1 MKSNGNQKRISDYY
15 IGLDAGTDSVGW
27 AVTDPEYNVPRFR
40 GNAMWGV
47 RLFESANT
55 AAERRQQ
62 RTARRLNARK
72 RQRLGLLEWLFAGEI
87 SKIDPAFF
95 IRMKESSLFGED
107 TTENSEYPLF
117 NDENY
122 NDRDYFKAYPTAY
135 HLRNELVSSDKPHDV
150 RLVYLAIHHILK
162 SRGHF
167 LFDMEL
173 SGEYHTVDDLLDELN
188 KRLLNEYGV
197 KAEFKD
203 KEAFVS
209 VITDRNA
216 GITEKKKRI
225 KDLAVVKGET
235 EQLDQLDPMEALY
248 MLTGAAVN
256 PSALFC
262 DESLKPSKRLTLDSD
277 ISETADDLAETLGES
292 RFDLIMQL
300 KRIFDAAKLSQ
311 MLGSHQYIWKAKV
324 EQFNTNKSDLRRLK
338 DFVKENAPGEY
349 NEIFCKKKDKLNN
362 YAAYSGRT
370 RRSGEYSCKREDF
383 CKYLLKKLPGLESAD
398 GYGDIFRKI
407 KNNDFLPKLKGSENS
422 VIPNQLHLKEL
433 KKILDNAENYLEF
446 LSARDG
452 DGISVKEKIISVFG
466 FRIPY
471 YVGPLNTKSPNSWA
485 VRTDEKI
492 YPWNFDN
499 NVDTEKSAEAFI
511 KRLIN
516 KCPYTGD
523 DVLPRESLLYSEFC
537 VLNEINP
544 LAVNGKP
551 LPAEQKNEIFDELF
565 LKSYSKVTKKSIGKF
580 LLRKGYI
587 KEGDEISGIDD
598 TVKSKLKSYH
608 DFSRIMGVRENRE
621 MIEKI
626 IKAVTI
632 FGNDR
637 KMLKRWLEKNCGD
650 LEKSQVDS
658 ICRLS
663 YGDWGNLS
671 ETLLTGIYTPDE
683 NGEARSIIQMLHETN
698 NNLMQLLSKRY
709 YFGENAEKYRNE
721 KYAPSD
727 SLLDMMDGMYL
738 SPAVKRSLL
747 QSIKIVDEIVDARKS
762 APRKIFIEV
771 ARDREKDNVKERTVS
786 RKAKLTELY
795 KSCGKEYTEL
805 YNELLSRDES
815 ELRKDA
821 LYLYYTQ
828 LGICLYSGEKIEL
841 ERLSTDY
848 DIDHIF
854 PQSRIKDDSL
864 DNRVLVKKGYNEDVE
879 EKGNKY
885 PLKKEWQNKNMPL
898 WRMLRDKH
906 LISDKKY
913 ERLVRTEELTEEEL
927 SSFVARQLVETRQ
940 STKALCAILKAI
952 YGDAGTKI
960 VYSKAGNVSD
970 FRHENNIVK
979 CRDVN
984 DLHHAKDAYLN
995 IVVGNVYDTK
1005 FTGDFFRN
1013 IKKYADSNSYSLNAV
1028 FKFNV
1033 NGAWDTERSMAKVRS
1048 VLQKNNILVSR
1059 RSYEAKGALFDLQ
1072 IMPAGKGQLRIKENK
1087 PIEKYGGYNKITGAY
1102 YCVVEHTVKGKRSRS
1117 IEPVF
1122 LYKKT
1127 LYESDPVAYCR
1138 EILSLEE
1145 PKIIYPRLLTGALVE
1160 IDGKRL
1166 YICGRTGDSLSCR
1179 HDYQLALSAS
1189 DEKYIKA
1196 LSQHVSRCNAEKND
1210 NVPLSLKSD
1219 ISRENNVKLYELF
1232 VAKLQAPVYFR
1243 LFSKQLEKLQNEAE
1257 KFRGLSLTGQCRLLL
1272 EILKFFKCDRQ
1283 LTDLSAID
1291 GPSKSGSITF
1301 NKSLDKV
1308 KSAFLINSSVTGL
1321 YRYKTDLLK

>member
-1 MKSNGNQKRISDYY
+1 M
-15 IGLDAGTDSVGW
+15 
-27 AVTDPEYNVPRFR
+27 
-40 GNAMWGV
+40 
-47 RLFESANT
+47 
-55 AAERRQQ
+55 
-62 RTARRLNARK
+62 
-72 RQRLGLLEWLFAGEI
+72 
-87 SKIDPAFF
+87 
-95 IRMKESSLFGED
+95 
-107 TTENSEYPLF
+107 
-117 NDENY
+117 
-122 NDRDYFKAYPTAY
+122 
-135 HLRNELVSSDKPHDV
+135 
-150 RLVYLAIHHILK
+150 
-162 SRGHF
+162 
-167 LFDMEL
+167 
-173 SGEYHTVDDLLDELN
+173 
-188 KRLLNEYGV
+188 
-197 KAEFKD
+197 
-203 KEAFVS
+203 
-209 VITDRNA
+209 
-216 GITEKKKRI
+216 
-225 KDLAVVKGET
+225 
-235 EQLDQLDPMEALY
+235 
-248 MLTGAAVN
+248 
-256 PSALFC
+256 
-262 DESLKPSKRLTLDSD
+262 
-277 ISETADDLAETLGES
+277 
-292 RFDLIMQL
+292 
-300 KRIFDAAKLSQ
+300 
-311 MLGSHQYIWKAKV
+311 
-324 EQFNTNKSDLRRLK
+324 
-338 DFVKENAPGEY
+338 
-349 NEIFCKKKDKLNN
+349 
-362 YAAYSGRT
+362 
-370 RRSGEYSCKREDF
+370 
-383 CKYLLKKLPGLESAD
+383 
-398 GYGDIFRKI
+398 
-407 KNNDFLPKLKGSENS
+407 
-422 VIPNQLHLKEL
+422 
-433 KKILDNAENYLEF
+433 
-446 LSARDG
+446 
-452 DGISVKEKIISVFG
+452 
-466 FRIPY
+466 
-471 YVGPLNTKSPNSWA
+471 GPLNTKSPNSWV

-492 YPWNFDN
+492 YPWNFEK
-499 NVDTEKSAEAFI
+499 NVDTEKSAEEFI
-511 KRLIN
+511 KKLIN

-544 LAVNGKP
+544 LTVNGKP
-551 LPAEQKNEIFDELF
+551 IPLEQKNEIFDELF
-565 LKSYSKVTKKSIGKF
+565 LKSHSKVTKKSIGKF

-608 DFSRIMGVRENRE
+608 DFSRIMDVRENRE
-621 MIEKI
+621 MVEKI

-632 FGNDR
+632 FGDDR
-637 KMLKRWLEKNCGD
+637 KMLKRWLKKNCGD

-663 YGDWGNLS
+663 YSDWGNLS
-671 ETLLTGIYTPDE
+671 ETLLNGIYTPDE
-683 NGEARSIIQMLHETN
+683 NGEARSVIQMLHETN
-698 NNLMQLLSKRY
+698 DNLMQLLSNKY

-721 KYAPSD
+721 KYAPSG
-727 SLLDMMDGMYL
+727 SLSDMMDGMYL
-738 SPAVKRSLL
+738 SPTVKRSLL
-747 QSIKIVDEIVDARKS
+747 QSIKIVDEIVDVEKS

-771 ARDREKDNVKERTVS
+771 ARDRENDNAKERTVS

-795 KSCGKEYTEL
+795 KSCGKEYIEL

-841 ERLSTDY
+841 EKLSTDY

-864 DNRVLVKKGYNEDVE
+864 DNRVLVKRKYNE
-879 EKGNKY
+879 EKGNNY
-885 PLKKEWQNKNMPL
+885 PLNEEWQNKNKPL

-913 ERLVRTEELTEEEL
+913 ERLVRIEKLTEEEL

-940 STKALCAILKAI
+940 STKALCAILKTF
-952 YGDAGTKI
+952 YGDAGTKV

-970 FRHENNIVK
+970 FRHDNNILK

-1005 FTGDFFRN
+1005 YTENFFRN
-1013 IKKYADSNSYSLNAV
+1013 IKKYADSDIYSLNAV
-1028 FKFNV
+1028 FRFDV
-1033 NGAWDTERSMAKVRS
+1033 NGAWDKKRSMAKVKY

-1072 IMPAGKGQLRIKENK
+1072 IVPAGKGQLRIKEDK

-1122 LYKKT
+1122 LYKKA
-1127 LYESDPVAYCR
+1127 LYERDPAAYCR

-1145 PKIIYPRLLTGALVE
+1145 PEIIYPKLLTGALLE

-1166 YICGRTGDSLSCR
+1166 YICGRSNDSLLCK

-1196 LSQHVSRCNAEKND
+1196 LSKHVSRCNAEKND
-1210 NVPLSLKSD
+1210 DVPLSLNSD
-1219 ISRENNVKLYELF
+1219 ISKENNMKLYELF

-1243 LFSKQLEKLQNEAE
+1243 MFSLQHEKMVLGVK
-1257 KFRGLSLTGQCRLLL
+1257 KFRELSLSGQCRLLL
-1272 EILKFFKCDRQ
+1272 EVLKFFKCDRQ

-1291 GPSKSGSITF
+1291 GSAHAGAIQI

>member
-15 IGLDAGTDSVGW
+15 IGLDVGTDSVGW

-72 RQRLGLLEWLFAGEI
+72 RQRLGLLELLFAEEI
-87 SKIDPAFF
+87 SKTDPAFF

-107 TTENSEYPLF
+107 KTEISEYPLF

-122 NDRDYFKAYPTAY
+122 NDRDYFKAYPTVY
-135 HLRNELVSSDKPHDV
+135 HLRNELISSDKPHDV

-173 SGEYHTVDDLLDELN
+173 SDEYRTVGDLLDDFTE
-188 KRLLNEYGV
+188 RLLDEYGAE
-197 KAEFKD
+197 AEFKD
-203 KEAFVS
+203 KAAFVS
-209 VITDRNA
+209 VITDRNT

-225 KDLAVVKGET
+225 KGLASVKSET
-235 EQLDQLDPMEALY
+235 EQLDQLDPMKAFD
-248 MLTGAAVN
+248 MLTGAAVKL
-256 PSALFC
+256 SDLFC
-262 DESLKPSKRLTLDSD
+262 DEGLKSAKSLTLDSD
-277 ISETADDLAETLGES
+277 INEAADDLTETLGEG

-300 KRIFDAAKLSQ
+300 KQIFDAAKLAQ
-311 MLGSHQYIWKAKV
+311 MLGSHQYICEAKV

-338 DFVKENAPGEY
+338 DFVKENAPDEY
-349 NEIFCKKKDKLNN
+349 NEIFCQKKDKLNN

-370 RRSGEYSCKREDF
+370 RRSGEYSCKREEF

-422 VIPNQLHLKEL
+422 VIPNRLHLKEL
-433 KKILDNAENYLEF
+433 RKILDNAEHYLEF
-446 LSARDG
+446 LSAKDSE
-452 DGISVKEKIISVFG
+452 GISVKEKIISVFG

-471 YVGPLNTKSPNSWA
+471 YVGPLNTKSPNSWV

-492 YPWNFDN
+492 YPWNFEN
-499 NVDTEKSAEAFI
+499 NVDTEKSAEEFI
-511 KRLIN
+511 KKLIN

-551 LPAEQKNEIFDELF
+551 LPIEQKNEIFDELF
-565 LKSYSKVTKKSIGKF
+565 LKSHSKVTKKSIGKF

-608 DFSRIMGVRENRE
+608 DFSRIMDVRENRE
-621 MIEKI
+621 MAEKI

-632 FGNDR
+632 FGDDR
-637 KMLKRWLEKNCGD
+637 KMLKRWLKKNCGD

-663 YGDWGNLS
+663 YSDWGNLS
-671 ETLLTGIYTPDE
+671 ETLLNGIYTPDE
-683 NGEARSIIQMLHETN
+683 NGEARSVIQMLHETN
-698 NNLMQLLSKRY
+698 DNLMQLLSNKY

-721 KYAPSD
+721 KYAPSG
-727 SLLDMMDGMYL
+727 SLIDMMDGMYL
-738 SPAVKRSLL
+738 SPTVKRSLL
-747 QSIKIVDEIVDARKS
+747 QSIKIVDEIVDAEKS

-771 ARDREKDNVKERTVS
+771 ARDRENDNAKERTVS

-841 ERLSTDY
+841 EKLSTDY

-864 DNRVLVKKGYNEDVE
+864 DNRVLVKRPYNE

-885 PLKKEWQNKNMPL
+885 PLKKEWQNKNKPL

-913 ERLVRTEELTEEEL
+913 ERLVRDTPLTEEEL

-940 STKALCAILKAI
+940 STKALCAILKTF

-960 VYSKAGNVSD
+960 
-970 FRHENNIVK
+970 
-979 CRDVN
+979 
-984 DLHHAKDAYLN
+984 
-995 IVVGNVYDTK
+995 
-1005 FTGDFFRN
+1005 FT
-1013 IKKYADSNSYSLNAV
+1013 
-1028 FKFNV
+1028 
-1033 NGAWDTERSMAKVRS
+1033 
-1048 VLQKNNILVSR
+1048 QR
-1059 RSYEAKGALFDLQ
+1059 RG
-1072 IMPAGKGQLRIKENK
+1072 MC
-1087 PIEKYGGYNKITGAY
+1087 PISAMIT
-1102 YCVVEHTVKGKRSRS
+1102 
-1117 IEPVF
+1117 
-1122 LYKKT
+1122 
-1127 LYESDPVAYCR
+1127 
-1138 EILSLEE
+1138 
-1145 PKIIYPRLLTGALVE
+1145 
-1160 IDGKRL
+1160 
-1166 YICGRTGDSLSCR
+1166 
-1179 HDYQLALSAS
+1179 
-1189 DEKYIKA
+1189 
-1196 LSQHVSRCNAEKND
+1196 
-1210 NVPLSLKSD
+1210 
-1219 ISRENNVKLYELF
+1219 IS
-1232 VAKLQAPVYFR
+1232 
-1243 LFSKQLEKLQNEAE
+1243 
-1257 KFRGLSLTGQCRLLL
+1257 
-1272 EILKFFKCDRQ
+1272 
-1283 LTDLSAID
+1283 
-1291 GPSKSGSITF
+1291 
-1301 NKSLDKV
+1301 
-1308 KSAFLINSSVTGL
+1308 
-1321 YRYKTDLLK
+1321 

>member
-15 IGLDAGTDSVGW
+15 IGLDVGTDSVGW
-27 AVTDPEYNVPRFR
+27 AVTDPEYNVLRFR

-72 RQRLGLLEWLFAGEI
+72 RQRLGLLELLFAEEI
-87 SKIDPAFF
+87 SKTDPAFF

-107 TTENSEYPLF
+107 KTEISEYPLF

-135 HLRNELVSSDKPHDV
+135 HLRNELISSDKPHDV

-173 SGEYHTVDDLLDELN
+173 SDEYRTVGDLLDDFTE
-188 KRLLNEYGV
+188 RLLDEYGAE
-197 KAEFKD
+197 AEFKD
-203 KEAFVS
+203 KAAFVS
-209 VITDRNA
+209 VITDRNT

-225 KDLAVVKGET
+225 KGLASVKSET
-235 EQLDQLDPMEALY
+235 EQLDQLDPMKAFD
-248 MLTGAAVN
+248 MLTGAAVKL
-256 PSALFC
+256 SDLFC
-262 DESLKPSKRLTLDSD
+262 DEGLKSAKSLTLDSD
-277 ISETADDLAETLGES
+277 INEAADDLTETLGEG

-300 KRIFDAAKLSQ
+300 KQIFDAAKLAQ
-311 MLGSHQYIWKAKV
+311 MLGSHQYICEAKV

-338 DFVKENAPGEY
+338 VFVKENAPDEY
-349 NEIFCKKKDKLNN
+349 NEIFCQNKDKLNN

-370 RRSGEYSCKREDF
+370 RRSGEYSCKREEF
-383 CKYLLKKLPGLESAD
+383 CKYLLKKLPGLEIAD

-433 KKILDNAENYLEF
+433 RKILDNAEHYLEF
-446 LSARDG
+446 LSAKDSE
-452 DGISVKEKIISVFG
+452 GISVKEKIISVFG

-471 YVGPLNTKSPNSWA
+471 YVGPLNTKSPNSWV

-492 YPWNFDN
+492 YPWNFEK
-499 NVDTEKSAEAFI
+499 NVDTEKSAEEFI
-511 KRLIN
+511 KKLVN

-544 LAVNGKP
+544 LTVNGKP
-551 LPAEQKNEIFDELF
+551 IPLEQKNEIFDELF
-565 LKSYSKVTKKSIGKF
+565 LKSHSKVTKKSIGKF

-598 TVKSKLKSYH
+598 TVKSKLKSHH
-608 DFSRIMGVRENRE
+608 DFSRIMDVRENRE
-621 MIEKI
+621 MVEKI

-632 FGNDR
+632 FGDDR
-637 KMLKRWLEKNCGD
+637 KMLKRWLKKNCGD

-663 YGDWGNLS
+663 YSDWGNLS
-671 ETLLTGIYTPDE
+671 ETLLAGIYTPDE
-683 NGEARSIIQMLHETN
+683 NGEARSVIQMLHETN
-698 NNLMQLLSKRY
+698 DNLMQLLSNKY
-709 YFGENAEKYRNE
+709 YFGENAEKYRND
-721 KYAPSD
+721 KYAPSG
-727 SLLDMMDGMYL
+727 SLSDMMDGMYL
-738 SPAVKRSLL
+738 SPTVKRSLL
-747 QSIKIVDEIVDARKS
+747 QSIKIVDEIVDAEKS

-771 ARDREKDNVKERTVS
+771 ARDRENDNAKERTVS

-795 KSCGKEYTEL
+795 KSCGKEYIEL

-841 ERLSTDY
+841 EKLSTDY

-864 DNRVLVKKGYNEDVE
+864 DNRVLVKRPYNE

-885 PLKKEWQNKNMPL
+885 PLKKEWQNKNKPL

-913 ERLVRTEELTEEEL
+913 ERLVRDTPLTEEEL

-940 STKALCAILKAI
+940 STKALCAILKTF

-970 FRHENNIVK
+970 FRHDNNIVK

-1005 FTGDFFRN
+1005 YTENFFRN
-1013 IKKYADSNSYSLNAV
+1013 IKKYADSDIYSLNAV
-1028 FKFNV
+1028 FRFDV
-1033 NGAWDTERSMAKVRS
+1033 NGAWDKKRSMAKVKS

-1072 IMPAGKGQLRIKENK
+1072 IVPAGKGQLRIKEDK

-1122 LYKKT
+1122 LYKKA
-1127 LYESDPVAYCR
+1127 LYERDPAAYCR

-1145 PKIIYPRLLTGALVE
+1145 SEIIYPKLLTGALLE

-1166 YICGRTGDSLSCR
+1166 YICGRSNDSLLCK

-1196 LSQHVSRCNAEKND
+1196 LSKHVSRCNAEKND
-1210 NVPLSLKSD
+1210 DVPLSLNSD
-1219 ISRENNVKLYELF
+1219 ISKENNMKLYELF
-1232 VAKLQAPVYFR
+1232 LAKLQAPVYFR
-1243 LFSKQLEKLQNEAE
+1243 LFSNQLEKLMSGAD
-1257 KFRGLSLTGQCRLLL
+1257 KFREFPLTLQCRFLL
-1272 EILKFFKCDRQ
+1272 EILKLFKCDRQ
-1283 LTDLSAID
+1283 VTNLSTID
-1291 GPSKSGSITF
+1291 GPSKSGTITI

>member
-15 IGLDAGTDSVGW
+15 IGLDVGTDSVGW
-27 AVTDPEYNVPRFR
+27 AVTDLEYNVPRFR

-55 AAERRQQ
+55 AAERRQY

-72 RQRLGLLEWLFAGEI
+72 RQRLGLLELLFAEEI
-87 SKIDPAFF
+87 SKTDPAFF

-107 TTENSEYPLF
+107 KTEISEYPLF

-122 NDRDYFKAYPTAY
+122 DDRNYFKAYPTAY
-135 HLRNELVSSDKPHDV
+135 HLRNELISSDKPHDV
-150 RLVYLAIHHILK
+150 RRVYLAIHHILK

-173 SGEYHTVDDLLDELN
+173 SDEYRTVGDLLGDFTE
-188 KRLLNEYGV
+188 RFRDEYGAEV
-197 KAEFKD
+197 KFKD
-203 KEAFVS
+203 KAAFVS
-209 VITDRNA
+209 VITDRNT
-216 GITEKKKRI
+216 GITEKKKLI
-225 KDLAVVKGET
+225 KGLASVKSET
-235 EQLDQLDPMEALY
+235 EQLDQLDPMKALD
-248 MLTGAAVN
+248 MLTGAAVRL
-256 PSALFC
+256 SDLFC
-262 DESLKPSKRLTLDSD
+262 DEDLKSAKSLTLDSD
-277 ISETADDLAETLGES
+277 INEAADDLTETLGEG

-300 KRIFDAAKLSQ
+300 KQIFDAAKLAQ
-311 MLGSHQYIWKAKV
+311 MLGSHQYICEAKV

-338 DFVKENAPGEY
+338 DFVKENAPDEY
-349 NEIFCKKKDKLNN
+349 NEIFCQKKDKLNN

-370 RRSGEYSCKREDF
+370 RRSGEYSCKREEF

-433 KKILDNAENYLEF
+433 RKILDNAEHYLEF
-446 LSARDG
+446 LSAKDSE
-452 DGISVKEKIISVFG
+452 GISVKEKIISVFG

-471 YVGPLNTKSPNSWA
+471 YVGPLNTKSPNSWV

-492 YPWNFDN
+492 YPWNFEN
-499 NVDTEKSAEAFI
+499 NVDTEKSAEEFI
-511 KRLIN
+511 KKLIN

-551 LPAEQKNEIFDELF
+551 LPIEQKNEIFDELF
-565 LKSYSKVTKKSIGKF
+565 LKSHSKVTKKSIGKF

-608 DFSRIMGVRENRE
+608 DFSRIMDVRENRE
-621 MIEKI
+621 MAEKI

-632 FGNDR
+632 FGDDR
-637 KMLKRWLEKNCGD
+637 KMLKRWLKKNCGD

-663 YGDWGNLS
+663 YSDWGNLS
-671 ETLLTGIYTPDE
+671 ETLLNGIYTPDE
-683 NGEARSIIQMLHETN
+683 NGEARSVIQMLHETN
-698 NNLMQLLSKRY
+698 DNLMQLLSNKY

-721 KYAPSD
+721 KYAPSG
-727 SLLDMMDGMYL
+727 SLIDMMDGMYL
-738 SPAVKRSLL
+738 SPTVKRSLL
-747 QSIKIVDEIVDARKS
+747 QSIKIVDEIVDAEKS

-771 ARDREKDNVKERTVS
+771 ARDRENDNAKERTVS

-795 KSCGKEYTEL
+795 KSCGKEYIEL

-841 ERLSTDY
+841 EKLSTDY

-864 DNRVLVKKGYNEDVE
+864 DNRVLVKRPYNE

-885 PLKKEWQNKNMPL
+885 PLKKEWQNKNKPL

-913 ERLVRTEELTEEEL
+913 ERLVRDTHLTDEEL

-940 STKALCAILKAI
+940 STKALCAILKTF
-952 YGDAGTKI
+952 YGDAGTKV

-970 FRHENNIVK
+970 FRHDNNIVK

-1005 FTGDFFRN
+1005 YTENFFRN
-1013 IKKYADSNSYSLNAV
+1013 IKKYADSDIYSLNAV
-1028 FKFNV
+1028 FRFDV
-1033 NGAWDTERSMAKVRS
+1033 NGAWDKKRSMVKVKY

-1072 IMPAGKGQLRIKENK
+1072 IVPAGKGQLRIKEDK
-1087 PIEKYGGYNKITGAY
+1087 PIEKYGGYNSVKVSY
-1102 YCVVEHTVKGKRSRS
+1102 YCVVDHTVKGKKSRS
-1117 IEPVF
+1117 IEPVYI
-1122 LYKKT
+1122 YKRSF
-1127 LYESDPVAYCR
+1127 YESDPVAYCR

-1145 PKIIYPRLLTGALVE
+1145 PEIVYPKLLKDSLLE
-1160 IDGKRL
+1160 IDDKRL
-1166 YICGRTGDSLSCR
+1166 YISGKTEDRIEFT
-1179 HDYQLALSAS
+1179 HDYQLVLSAS

-1196 LSQHVSRCNAEKND
+1196 LSKHVSRCNAEKND
-1210 NVPLSLKSD
+1210 DVPLSLNSD
-1219 ISRENNVKLYELF
+1219 ISKENNMKLYELF
-1232 VAKLQAPVYFR
+1232 LAKLQAPVYFR
-1243 LFSKQLEKLQNEAE
+1243 LFSNQLEKLMSGAD
-1257 KFRGLSLTGQCRLLL
+1257 KFRELSLTGQCRQLL
-1272 EILKFFKCDRQ
+1272 EVLKLFKCNGQ
-1283 LTDLSAID
+1283 LMNLTALD
-1291 GPSKSGSITF
+1291 GHTKSSGSIKFT
-1301 NKSLDKV
+1301 KSLDKV

>member
-15 IGLDAGTDSVGW
+15 IGLDVGTDSVGW

-55 AAERRQQ
+55 AAERRQY
-62 RTARRLNARK
+62 RTSRRLNARK
-72 RQRLGLLEWLFAGEI
+72 RQRLGLLELLFAEEI
-87 SKIDPAFF
+87 SKTDPAFF

-107 TTENSEYPLF
+107 KTEISEYPLF

-122 NDRDYFKAYPTAY
+122 DDRNYFKAYPTAY
-135 HLRNELVSSDKPHDV
+135 HLRNELISSDKPHDV
-150 RLVYLAIHHILK
+150 RRVYLAIHHILK

-173 SGEYHTVDDLLDELN
+173 SDEYRTVGDLLDDFTE
-188 KRLLNEYGV
+188 RFRDEYGAEV
-197 KAEFKD
+197 KFKD
-203 KEAFVS
+203 KAAFVS
-209 VITDRNA
+209 VITDRNT
-216 GITEKKKRI
+216 GITEKKKLI
-225 KDLAVVKGET
+225 KGLASVKSET
-235 EQLDQLDPMEALY
+235 EQLDQLDPMKALD
-248 MLTGAAVN
+248 MLTGAAVRL
-256 PSALFC
+256 SDLFC
-262 DESLKPSKRLTLDSD
+262 DEDLKSAKSLTLDSD
-277 ISETADDLAETLGES
+277 INEAADDLTETLGEG

-300 KRIFDAAKLSQ
+300 KQIFDAAKLAQ
-311 MLGSHQYIWKAKV
+311 MLGSHQYICEAKV

-338 DFVKENAPGEY
+338 VFVKENAPDEY
-349 NEIFCKKKDKLNN
+349 NEIFCQNKDKLNN

-370 RRSGEYSCKREDF
+370 RRSGEYSCKREEF
-383 CKYLLKKLPGLESAD
+383 CKYLLKKLPGLEIAD

-433 KKILDNAENYLEF
+433 RKILDNAEHYLEF
-446 LSARDG
+446 LSAKDSE
-452 DGISVKEKIISVFG
+452 GISVKKKIISVFG

-471 YVGPLNTKSPNSWA
+471 YVGPLNTKSPNSWV

-492 YPWNFDN
+492 YPWNFEK
-499 NVDTEKSAEAFI
+499 NVDTEKSAEEFI
-511 KRLIN
+511 KKLIN

-551 LPAEQKNEIFDELF
+551 LPIEQKNEIFDELF
-565 LKSYSKVTKKSIGKF
+565 LKSHSKVTKKSIGKF

-608 DFSRIMGVRENRE
+608 DFSRIMDVRENRE
-621 MIEKI
+621 MVEKI

-632 FGNDR
+632 FGDDR
-637 KMLKRWLEKNCGD
+637 KMLKRWLKKNCGD

-663 YGDWGNLS
+663 YSDWGNLS
-671 ETLLTGIYTPDE
+671 ETLLAGIYTPDE
-683 NGEARSIIQMLHETN
+683 NGEARSVIQMLHETN
-698 NNLMQLLSKRY
+698 DNLMQLLSNKY
-709 YFGENAEKYRNE
+709 YFGENAEKYRND
-721 KYAPSD
+721 KYAPSG
-727 SLLDMMDGMYL
+727 SLSDMMDGMYL
-738 SPAVKRSLL
+738 SPTVKRSLL
-747 QSIKIVDEIVDARKS
+747 QSIKIVDEIVDAEKS

-771 ARDREKDNVKERTVS
+771 ARDRENDNAKERTVS

-841 ERLSTDY
+841 EKLSTDY

-864 DNRVLVKKGYNEDVE
+864 DNRVLVKRPYNE

-885 PLKKEWQNKNMPL
+885 PLNEEWQNKNKPL

-913 ERLVRTEELTEEEL
+913 ERLVRIEKLTEEEL

-940 STKALCAILKAI
+940 STKALCAILKTF
-952 YGDAGTKI
+952 YGDAGTKV

-970 FRHENNIVK
+970 FRHDNNIVK

-1005 FTGDFFRN
+1005 YTENFFRN
-1013 IKKYADSNSYSLNAV
+1013 IKKYADSDIYSLNAV
-1028 FKFNV
+1028 FRFDV
-1033 NGAWDTERSMAKVRS
+1033 NGAWDKKRSMAKVKY

-1072 IMPAGKGQLRIKENK
+1072 IVPAGKGQLRIKEDK

-1122 LYKKT
+1122 LYKKA
-1127 LYESDPVAYCR
+1127 LYERDPAAYCR

-1145 PKIIYPRLLTGALVE
+1145 SEIIYPKLLTGALLE

-1166 YICGRTGDSLSCR
+1166 YICGRTGDSLVCK

-1196 LSQHVSRCNAEKND
+1196 LSKHVSRCNTEKSD
-1210 NVPLSLKSD
+1210 DVPLSLNSD
-1219 ISRENNVKLYELF
+1219 ISKENNMKLYELF
-1232 VAKLQAPVYFR
+1232 LAKLQAPVYFR
-1243 LFSKQLEKLQNEAE
+1243 LFSNQLEKLMSGAD
-1257 KFRGLSLTGQCRLLL
+1257 KFREFPLTLQCRFLL
-1272 EILKFFKCDRQ
+1272 EILKLFKCDRQ
-1283 LTDLSAID
+1283 VTNLSAID
-1291 GPSKSGSITF
+1291 GPSKSGTITI

>member
-15 IGLDAGTDSVGW
+15 IGLDVGTDSVGW

-55 AAERRQQ
+55 AAERRQY

-72 RQRLGLLEWLFAGEI
+72 RQRLGLLELLFAEEI
-87 SKIDPAFF
+87 SETDPAFF

-107 TTENSEYPLF
+107 KTEISEYPLF

-135 HLRNELVSSDKPHDV
+135 HLRNELISSDKPHDV

-173 SGEYHTVDDLLDELN
+173 SDEYRTVGDLLDDFTE
-188 KRLLNEYGV
+188 RLLDEYGAE
-197 KAEFKD
+197 AEFKD
-203 KEAFVS
+203 KAAFVS
-209 VITDRNA
+209 VITDRNT

-225 KDLAVVKGET
+225 KGLASVKSET
-235 EQLDQLDPMEALY
+235 EQLDQLDPMKAFD
-248 MLTGAAVN
+248 MLTGAAVKL
-256 PSALFC
+256 SDLFC
-262 DESLKPSKRLTLDSD
+262 DEGLKSAKSLTLDSD
-277 ISETADDLAETLGES
+277 INEAADDLTETLGEG

-300 KRIFDAAKLSQ
+300 KQIFDAAKLAQ
-311 MLGSHQYIWKAKV
+311 MLGSHQYICEAKV

-338 DFVKENAPGEY
+338 VFVKENAPDEY
-349 NEIFCKKKDKLNN
+349 NEIFCQKKDKLNN

-370 RRSGEYSCKREDF
+370 RRSGEYSCKREEF

-433 KKILDNAENYLEF
+433 RKILDNAEHYLEF
-446 LSARDG
+446 LSAKDSE
-452 DGISVKEKIISVFG
+452 GISVKEKIISVFG

-471 YVGPLNTKSPNSWA
+471 YVGPLNTKSPNSWV

-492 YPWNFDN
+492 YPWNFEN
-499 NVDTEKSAEAFI
+499 NVDTEKSAEEFI
-511 KRLIN
+511 KKLIN

-551 LPAEQKNEIFDELF
+551 LPIEQKNEIFDELF
-565 LKSYSKVTKKSIGKF
+565 LKSHSKVTKKSIGKF

-608 DFSRIMGVRENRE
+608 DFSRIMDVRENRE
-621 MIEKI
+621 MAEKI
-626 IKAVTI
+626 IKAFTV
-632 FGNDR
+632 FGDDR
-637 KMLKRWLEKNCGD
+637 KMLKRWLKKNCGD

-663 YGDWGNLS
+663 YSDWGNLS
-671 ETLLTGIYTPDE
+671 ETLLNGIYTPDE
-683 NGEARSIIQMLHETN
+683 NGEARSVIQMLHETN
-698 NNLMQLLSKRY
+698 DNLMQLLSNKY

-721 KYAPSD
+721 KYAPSG
-727 SLLDMMDGMYL
+727 SLIDMMDGMYL
-738 SPAVKRSLL
+738 SPTVKRSLL
-747 QSIKIVDEIVDARKS
+747 QSIKIVDEIVDAEKS

-771 ARDREKDNVKERTVS
+771 ARDRENDNAKERTVS

-841 ERLSTDY
+841 EKLSTDY

-864 DNRVLVKKGYNEDVE
+864 DNRVLVKRPYNE

-885 PLKKEWQNKNMPL
+885 PLKKERQNKNKPL

-913 ERLVRTEELTEEEL
+913 ERLVRDTHLTDEEL

-940 STKALCAILKAI
+940 STKALCAILKTF

-970 FRHENNIVK
+970 FRHDNNIVK

-1005 FTGDFFRN
+1005 YTENFFWN
-1013 IKKYADSNSYSLNAV
+1013 IKKYADSDIYSLNAV
-1028 FKFNV
+1028 FRFDV
-1033 NGAWDTERSMAKVRS
+1033 NGAWDKKRSMAKVKS

-1059 RSYEAKGALFDLQ
+1059 RSYEAKGKMFDVQ
-1072 IMPAGKGQLRIKENK
+1072 IKSAGKGQLRIKEDK
-1087 PIEKYGGYNKITGAY
+1087 PIEKYGGYNSVKVSY
-1102 YCVVEHTVKGKRSRS
+1102 YCVVDHTVKGKKSRS
-1117 IEPVF
+1117 IEPVYI
-1122 LYKKT
+1122 YKRSF
-1127 LYESDPVAYCR
+1127 YESDPVAYCR

-1145 PKIIYPRLLTGALVE
+1145 PEIVYPKLLKDSLLE
-1160 IDGKRL
+1160 IDDKRL
-1166 YICGRTGDSLSCR
+1166 YISGKTEDRIEFT
-1179 HDYQLALSAS
+1179 HDYQLVLSAS

-1196 LSQHVSRCNAEKND
+1196 LSKHVSRCNAEKND
-1210 NVPLSLKSD
+1210 DVPLSLNSD
-1219 ISRENNVKLYELF
+1219 ISKENNMKLYELF
-1232 VAKLQAPVYFR
+1232 LTKLQAPVYFR
-1243 LFSKQLEKLQNEAE
+1243 LFSNQLEKLMSGAD
-1257 KFRGLSLTGQCRLLL
+1257 KFRELSLTGQCRQLL
-1272 EILKFFKCDRQ
+1272 EVLKLFKCNGQ
-1283 LTDLSAID
+1283 LMNLTALD
-1291 GPSKSGSITF
+1291 GHTKSSGSIKFT
-1301 NKSLDKV
+1301 KSLDKV

>member
-15 IGLDAGTDSVGW
+15 IGLDVGTDSVGW

-55 AAERRQQ
+55 AAERRQY

-72 RQRLGLLEWLFAGEI
+72 RQRLGLLELLFAEEI
-87 SKIDPAFF
+87 SKTDPAFF

-107 TTENSEYPLF
+107 KTEISEYPLF

-122 NDRDYFKAYPTAY
+122 DDRNYFKAYPTAY
-135 HLRNELVSSDKPHDV
+135 HLRNELISSDKPHDV
-150 RLVYLAIHHILK
+150 RRVYLAIHHILK

-173 SGEYHTVDDLLDELN
+173 SDEYRTVGDLLDDFTE
-188 KRLLNEYGV
+188 RFRDEYGAEV
-197 KAEFKD
+197 KFKD
-203 KEAFVS
+203 KAAFVS
-209 VITDRNA
+209 VITDRNT

-225 KDLAVVKGET
+225 KGLASVKSET
-235 EQLDQLDPMEALY
+235 EQLDQLDPMKALD
-248 MLTGAAVN
+248 MLTGAAVKL
-256 PSALFC
+256 SDLFC
-262 DESLKPSKRLTLDSD
+262 DEGLKSAKSLTLDSD
-277 ISETADDLAETLGES
+277 INEAADDLTETLGEG

-300 KRIFDAAKLSQ
+300 KQIFDAAKLAQ
-311 MLGSHQYIWKAKV
+311 MLGSHQYICEAKV

-338 DFVKENAPGEY
+338 VFVKENAPDEY
-349 NEIFCKKKDKLNN
+349 NEIFCQKKDKLNN

-370 RRSGEYSCKREDF
+370 RRSGEYSCKREEF

-433 KKILDNAENYLEF
+433 RKILDNAEHYLEF
-446 LSARDG
+446 LSAKDSE
-452 DGISVKEKIISVFG
+452 GISVKEKIISVFG

-471 YVGPLNTKSPNSWA
+471 YVGPLNTKSPNSWV

-492 YPWNFDN
+492 YPWNFEN
-499 NVDTEKSAEAFI
+499 NVDTEKSAEEFI
-511 KRLIN
+511 KKLIN

-551 LPAEQKNEIFDELF
+551 LPIEQKNEIFDELF
-565 LKSYSKVTKKSIGKF
+565 LKSHSKVTKKSIGKF

-608 DFSRIMGVRENRE
+608 DFSRIMDVRENRE
-621 MIEKI
+621 MAEKI
-626 IKAVTI
+626 IKAFTV
-632 FGNDR
+632 FGDDR
-637 KMLKRWLEKNCGD
+637 KMLKRWLKKNCGD

-663 YGDWGNLS
+663 YSDWGNLS
-671 ETLLTGIYTPDE
+671 ETLLNGIYTPDE
-683 NGEARSIIQMLHETN
+683 NGEARSVIQMLHETN
-698 NNLMQLLSKRY
+698 DNLMQLLSNKY

-721 KYAPSD
+721 KYAPSG
-727 SLLDMMDGMYL
+727 SLIDMMDGMYL
-738 SPAVKRSLL
+738 SPTVKRSLL
-747 QSIKIVDEIVDARKS
+747 QSIKIVDEIVDAEKS

-771 ARDREKDNVKERTVS
+771 ARDRENDNAKERTVS

-841 ERLSTDY
+841 EKLSTDY

-864 DNRVLVKKGYNEDVE
+864 DNRVLVKRPYNE

-885 PLKKEWQNKNMPL
+885 PLKKEWQNKNKPL

-913 ERLVRTEELTEEEL
+913 ERLVRDTHLTDEEL

-940 STKALCAILKAI
+940 STKALCAILKTF

-970 FRHENNIVK
+970 FRHDNNIVK

-1005 FTGDFFRN
+1005 YTENFFRN
-1013 IKKYADSNSYSLNAV
+1013 IKKYADSDIYSLNAV
-1028 FKFNV
+1028 FRFDV
-1033 NGAWDTERSMAKVRS
+1033 NGAWDKKRSMAKVKS

-1059 RSYEAKGALFDLQ
+1059 RSYEAKGKMFDVQ
-1072 IMPAGKGQLRIKENK
+1072 IKSAGKGQLRIKEDK
-1087 PIEKYGGYNKITGAY
+1087 PIEKYGGYNSVKVSY
-1102 YCVVEHTVKGKRSRS
+1102 YCVVDHTVKGKKSRS
-1117 IEPVF
+1117 IEPVYI
-1122 LYKKT
+1122 YKRSF
-1127 LYESDPVAYCR
+1127 YESDPVAYCR

-1145 PKIIYPRLLTGALVE
+1145 PEIVYPKLLKDSLLE
-1160 IDGKRL
+1160 IDDKRL
-1166 YICGRTGDSLSCR
+1166 YISGKTEDRIEFT
-1179 HDYQLALSAS
+1179 HDYQLVLSAS

-1196 LSQHVSRCNAEKND
+1196 LSKHVSRCNAEKND
-1210 NVPLSLKSD
+1210 DVPLSLNSD
-1219 ISRENNVKLYELF
+1219 ISKENNMKLYELF
-1232 VAKLQAPVYFR
+1232 LTKLQAPVYFR
-1243 LFSKQLEKLQNEAE
+1243 LFSNQLEKLMSGAD
-1257 KFRGLSLTGQCRLLL
+1257 KFRELSLTGQCRQLL
-1272 EILKFFKCDRQ
+1272 EVLKLFKCNGQ
-1283 LTDLSAID
+1283 LMNLTALD
-1291 GPSKSGSITF
+1291 GHTKSSGSIKFT
-1301 NKSLDKV
+1301 KSLDKV

>member
-15 IGLDAGTDSVGW
+15 IGLDVGTDSVGW

-47 RLFESANT
+47 RLFENANT

-72 RQRLGLLEWLFAGEI
+72 HQRLGLLELLFAEEI

-107 TTENSEYPLF
+107 KTEISEYPLF

-135 HLRNELVSSDKPHDV
+135 HLRNELISSDKPHDV

-173 SGEYHTVDDLLDELN
+173 SDEYRTVGDLLDDFTE
-188 KRLLNEYGV
+188 RLLDEYGAEV
-197 KAEFKD
+197 KFKD
-203 KEAFVS
+203 KAAFIS
-209 VITDRNA
+209 VITDRNT

-225 KDLAVVKGET
+225 KGFASFGSET
-235 EQLDQLDPMEALY
+235 DQLDQLDPMKALD
-248 MLTGAAVN
+248 MLTGSAVRL
-256 PSALFC
+256 SDLFC
-262 DESLKPSKRLTLDSD
+262 DEDLKSAKSLTLDSD
-277 ISETADDLAETLGES
+277 INEAADDLTETLGEG

-300 KRIFDAAKLSQ
+300 KQIFDAAKLAQ
-311 MLGSHQYIWKAKV
+311 MLGSHQYICEAKV

-338 DFVKENAPGEY
+338 EFVKENAPDEY

-370 RRSGEYSCKREDF
+370 RRSGEYSCKREEF

-433 KKILDNAENYLEF
+433 RKILDNAEHYLEF
-446 LSARDG
+446 LSAKDSE
-452 DGISVKEKIISVFG
+452 GISVKEKIISVFG

-471 YVGPLNTKSPNSWA
+471 YVGPLNTKSPNSWV

-492 YPWNFDN
+492 YPWNFEK
-499 NVDTEKSAEAFI
+499 NVDAEKSAEEFI
-511 KRLIN
+511 KKLIN

-551 LPAEQKNEIFDELF
+551 LPIEQKNEIFDELF
-565 LKSYSKVTKKSIGKF
+565 LKSHSKVTKKSIGKF

-608 DFSRIMGVRENRE
+608 DFSRIMDVRENRE
-621 MIEKI
+621 MAEKI

-632 FGNDR
+632 FGDDR
-637 KMLKRWLEKNCGD
+637 KMLKRWLKKNCGD

-663 YGDWGNLS
+663 YSDWGNLS

-683 NGEARSIIQMLHETN
+683 NGEARSVIQMLHETN
-698 NNLMQLLSKRY
+698 DNLMQLLSDRY
-709 YFGENAEKYRNE
+709 YFRKNADEYRNE
-721 KYAPSD
+721 NYAPSG
-727 SLLDMMDGMYL
+727 SLIDMMDGMYL
-738 SPAVKRSLL
+738 SPTVKRSLL
-747 QSIKIVDEIVDARKS
+747 QSIKIVDEIVDAEKS

-771 ARDREKDNVKERTVS
+771 ARDRENDNAKERTVS

-841 ERLSTDY
+841 EKLSTDY

-864 DNRVLVKKGYNEDVE
+864 DNRVLVKKKYNQED
-879 EKGNKY
+879 KGNKY

-913 ERLVRTEELTEEEL
+913 ERLVRDTPLTEEEL

-940 STKALCAILKAI
+940 STKALCAILKTF

-970 FRHENNIVK
+970 FRHDNNIVK

-1005 FTGDFFRN
+1005 YTENFFRN
-1013 IKKYADSNSYSLNAV
+1013 IKKYADSDIYSLNAV
-1028 FKFNV
+1028 FRFDV
-1033 NGAWDTERSMAKVRS
+1033 NGAWDKKRSMAKVKS

-1059 RSYEAKGALFDLQ
+1059 RSYEAKGKMFDVQ
-1072 IMPAGKGQLRIKENK
+1072 IKSAGKGQLRIKEDK
-1087 PIEKYGGYNKITGAY
+1087 PIEKYGGYNSVKVSY
-1102 YCVVEHTVKGKRSRS
+1102 YCVVDHTVKGKKSRS
-1117 IEPVF
+1117 IEPVYI
-1122 LYKKT
+1122 YKRSF
-1127 LYESDPVAYCR
+1127 YESDPVAYCR

-1145 PKIIYPRLLTGALVE
+1145 PEIVYPKLLKDSLLE
-1160 IDGKRL
+1160 IDDKRL
-1166 YICGRTGDSLSCR
+1166 YISGKTEDRIEFT
-1179 HDYQLALSAS
+1179 HDYQLVLSAS

-1196 LSQHVSRCNAEKND
+1196 LSKHVSRCNAEKND
-1210 NVPLSLKSD
+1210 DVPLSLNSD
-1219 ISRENNVKLYELF
+1219 ISKENNMKLYELF
-1232 VAKLQAPVYFR
+1232 VAKLQVPVYFR
-1243 LFSKQLEKLQNEAE
+1243 LFSLQFEKLVAGTE
-1257 KFRGLSLTGQCRLLL
+1257 KFRELSLTGQCRQLL
-1272 EILKFFKCDRQ
+1272 EVLKLFKCNGQ
-1283 LTDLSAID
+1283 LMNLTALD
-1291 GPSKSGSITF
+1291 GHTKSSGSIKFT
-1301 NKSLDKV
+1301 KSLDKV

>member
-15 IGLDAGTDSVGW
+15 IGLDVGTDSVGW

-55 AAERRQQ
+55 AAERRQY

-72 RQRLGLLEWLFAGEI
+72 RQRLGLLELLFAEEI
-87 SKIDPAFF
+87 SETDPAFF

-107 TTENSEYPLF
+107 KTEISEYPLF

-135 HLRNELVSSDKPHDV
+135 HLRNELISSDKPHDV

-173 SGEYHTVDDLLDELN
+173 SDEYRTVGDLLDDFTE
-188 KRLLNEYGV
+188 RLLDEYGAE
-197 KAEFKD
+197 AEFKD
-203 KEAFVS
+203 KAAFVS
-209 VITDRNA
+209 VITDRNT

-225 KDLAVVKGET
+225 KGLASVKSET
-235 EQLDQLDPMEALY
+235 EQLDQLDPMKAFD
-248 MLTGAAVN
+248 MLTGAAVKL
-256 PSALFC
+256 SDLFC
-262 DESLKPSKRLTLDSD
+262 DEGLKSAKSLTLDSD
-277 ISETADDLAETLGES
+277 INEAADDLTETLGEG

-300 KRIFDAAKLSQ
+300 KQIFDAAKLAQ
-311 MLGSHQYIWKAKV
+311 MLGSHQYICEAKV

-338 DFVKENAPGEY
+338 VFVKENAPDEY
-349 NEIFCKKKDKLNN
+349 NEIFCQKKDKLNN

-370 RRSGEYSCKREDF
+370 RRSGEYSCKREEF

-433 KKILDNAENYLEF
+433 RKILDNAEHYLEF
-446 LSARDG
+446 LSAKDSE
-452 DGISVKEKIISVFG
+452 GISVKEKIISVFG

-471 YVGPLNTKSPNSWA
+471 YVGPLNTKSPNSWV

-492 YPWNFDN
+492 YPWNFEN
-499 NVDTEKSAEAFI
+499 NVDTEKSAEEFI
-511 KRLIN
+511 KKLIN

-551 LPAEQKNEIFDELF
+551 LPIEQKNEIFDELF
-565 LKSYSKVTKKSIGKF
+565 LKSHSKVTKKSIGKF

-608 DFSRIMGVRENRE
+608 DFSRIMDVRENRE
-621 MIEKI
+621 MVEKI

-632 FGNDR
+632 FGDDR
-637 KMLKRWLEKNCGD
+637 KMLKRWLKKNCGD

-663 YGDWGNLS
+663 YSDWGNLS
-671 ETLLTGIYTPDE
+671 ETLLAGIYTPDE
-683 NGEARSIIQMLHETN
+683 NGEARSVIQMLHETN
-698 NNLMQLLSKRY
+698 DNLMQLLSDRY
-709 YFGENAEKYRNE
+709 YFRKNADEYRNE
-721 KYAPSD
+721 NYAPSG
-727 SLLDMMDGMYL
+727 SMIDMMDGMYL
-738 SPAVKRSLL
+738 SPTVKRSLL
-747 QSIKIVDEIVDARKS
+747 QSIKIVDEIVDAEKS

-771 ARDREKDNVKERTVS
+771 ARDRENDNAKERTVS

-841 ERLSTDY
+841 EKLSTDY

-864 DNRVLVKKGYNEDVE
+864 DNRVLVKRKYNE
-879 EKGNKY
+879 EKGNNY
-885 PLKKEWQNKNMPL
+885 PLNEEWQNKNKPL

-913 ERLVRTEELTEEEL
+913 ERLVRIEKLTEEEL

-940 STKALCAILKAI
+940 STKALCAILKTF

-970 FRHENNIVK
+970 FRHDNNIVK

-1005 FTGDFFRN
+1005 YTENFFRN
-1013 IKKYADSNSYSLNAV
+1013 IKKYADSDIYSLNAV
-1028 FKFNV
+1028 FRFDV
-1033 NGAWDTERSMAKVRS
+1033 NGAWDKKRSMAKVKS

-1072 IMPAGKGQLRIKENK
+1072 IVPAGKGQLRIKEDK
-1087 PIEKYGGYNKITGAY
+1087 PIEKYGGYNKSPERIT
-1102 YCVVEHTVKGKRSRS
+1102 
-1117 IEPVF
+1117 
-1122 LYKKT
+1122 
-1127 LYESDPVAYCR
+1127 
-1138 EILSLEE
+1138 
-1145 PKIIYPRLLTGALVE
+1145 
-1160 IDGKRL
+1160 
-1166 YICGRTGDSLSCR
+1166 
-1179 HDYQLALSAS
+1179 
-1189 DEKYIKA
+1189 
-1196 LSQHVSRCNAEKND
+1196 VS
-1210 NVPLSLKSD
+1210 
-1219 ISRENNVKLYELF
+1219 
-1232 VAKLQAPVYFR
+1232 
-1243 LFSKQLEKLQNEAE
+1243 
-1257 KFRGLSLTGQCRLLL
+1257 
-1272 EILKFFKCDRQ
+1272 
-1283 LTDLSAID
+1283 
-1291 GPSKSGSITF
+1291 
-1301 NKSLDKV
+1301 
-1308 KSAFLINSSVTGL
+1308 SSTP
-1321 YRYKTDLLK
+1321 